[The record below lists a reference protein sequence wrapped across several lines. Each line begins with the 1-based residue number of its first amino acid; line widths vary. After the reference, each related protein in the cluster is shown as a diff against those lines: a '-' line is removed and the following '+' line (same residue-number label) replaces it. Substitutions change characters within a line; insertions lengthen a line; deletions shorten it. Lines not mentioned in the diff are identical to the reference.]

1 MTIEPMASADVVR
14 IGQDIYARDLQ
25 TKLDTPENQGRL
37 VALDIKSGDYEMG
50 RDSLEV
56 SDTLIARRPDAHV
69 YLLRIGRRT
78 AVSMGGWNDNGKR

>member
-37 VALDIKSGDYEMG
+37 VALDIKSGDYEM
-50 RDSLEV
+50 
-56 SDTLIARRPDAHV
+56 
-69 YLLRIGRRT
+69 
-78 AVSMGGWNDNGKR
+78 